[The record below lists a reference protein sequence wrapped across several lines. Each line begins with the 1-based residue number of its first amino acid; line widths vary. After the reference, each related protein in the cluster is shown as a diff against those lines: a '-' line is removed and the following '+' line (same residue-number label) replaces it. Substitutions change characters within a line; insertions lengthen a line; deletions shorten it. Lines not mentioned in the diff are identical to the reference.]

1 MIRHIVAWNHKDG
14 FTEAEKKEN
23 AEKIKTELE
32 ALTQCMDGI
41 IELRV
46 HINTMPSGNRDVVLN
61 SLFHSEEALAA
72 YQIHPEHKKAGS
84 FIGAVMQDRICM
96 DYYE

>member
-1 MIRHIVAWNHKDG
+1 MMRHIVAWNHKDG

-46 HINTMPSGNRDVVLN
+46 I
-61 SLFHSEEALAA
+61 
-72 YQIHPEHKKAGS
+72 
-84 FIGAVMQDRICM
+84 
-96 DYYE
+96 